1 MFQTQHG
8 AALYTHLA
16 GAAVVSVILF
26 FALTL
31 VPTKLR
37 RPLIM
42 GVTFAAGLFY
52 ALEFFWPVSGPE
64 GDQNTSSRHI

>member
-1 MFQTQHG
+1 MFQVQHG
-8 AALYTHLA
+8 AALYTYIA

-42 GVTFAAGLFY
+42 AVTFAAGLF
-52 ALEFFWPVSGPE
+52 
-64 GDQNTSSRHI
+64 